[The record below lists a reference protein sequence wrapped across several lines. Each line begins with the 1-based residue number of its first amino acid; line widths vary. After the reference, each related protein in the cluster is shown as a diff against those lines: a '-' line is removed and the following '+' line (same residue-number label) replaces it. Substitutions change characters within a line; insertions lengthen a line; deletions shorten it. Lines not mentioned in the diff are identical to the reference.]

1 MAIFTTKKLAFTRGD
16 NSLVGE
22 LILPRGVENPPVVV
36 VTGAWTTV
44 KEQMPTVYAHAL
56 AARGYGA
63 FVFDFTGWGESEGKN
78 RFLEHPTEK
87 TEDIKAAVGFL
98 ATRDEIDTS
107 RIGGLGVCASAGYM
121 VKAFA
126 ELSGKP
132 EQSKLKTIG
141 LVAPWLHDTELA
153 TEVYGGEASINA
165 LAEAGEAARE
175 RFEQTGAITTIEGAS
190 KTNTQSLMQAALYY
204 SEPDRGQIPEYDN
217 RFNLASWM
225 PWLSFDAL
233 SLAEKLPGKVT
244 FVHSEA
250 AAIPHG
256 VKAFAE
262 RAGDKVEGVWLENVS
277 QFDFYDHAEP
287 VRLAADAIEKHFRA
301 HL

>member
-1 MAIFTTKKLAFTRGD
+1 MAIFTTKKLTFTRGD
-16 NSLVGE
+16 NKLVGE
-22 LILPRGVENPPVVV
+22 LFQPRGVDKPSVVV

-78 RFLEHPTEK
+78 RYLEHPMEK
-87 TEDIKAAVGFL
+87 TKDIKAAVDFL
-98 ATRDEIDTS
+98 ATRDDIDTS

-121 VKAFA
+121 VKAYT
-126 ELSGKP
+126 
-132 EQSKLKTIG
+132 EQPKLKTIG

-190 KTNTQSLMQAALYY
+190 KTNSQSLMQAAPYY

-217 RFNLASWM
+217 QFNLASWM
-225 PWLSFDAL
+225 PWLSFDAI
-233 SLAEKLPGKVT
+233 SLAEKLPGKIAY
-244 FVHSEA
+244 VHSEA

-262 RAGDKVEGVWLENVS
+262 RAGDKAEGVWLDDVG
-277 QFDFYDHAEP
+277 QFDFYDQAEP
-287 VRLAADAIEKHFRA
+287 VRLATDAIEKHFKA